1 KHKMTLPLFL
11 LVSFLLTVFPKAYIR
26 WLKDGRPLPSS
37 KHLGVTKFGSLK
49 IQFLSAE
56 DIGVYKCVAGP
67 TSDIFTLQLIGT
79 DSKLTGRLSTASP
92 PRREDMLPSCHWH
105 HSGMELIWPG
115 VSVTLLPPGIQEA
128 LLITFNGNTIS
139 VYVSCKPALLSWSQ
153 VSGISFMLCLC
164 LICLTDKMPNWSERS
179 TLETYASRPVITR
192 QQQTQP
198 VAFQKNINISI
209 GHSTHL
215 TNATRSLT
223 IGCPA
228 EGFPPPKISWT
239 KDGALLVF
247 WDTAEGLHILQPRLS
262 DRGRY
267 KCIATN
273 THGSDSETSQL
284 LVAVVG
290 RREKKRST
298 STVHLPF
305 SSAEGVLVEIV
316 YILHFVFCL
325 SGVPPPTVTWN
336 KKNGLLGAI
345 AVPLPSGSLW
355 IRNVSLHNQGIYSCT
370 ATNAIGKSTASTVLQ
385 LFASYG
391 VHQSFQYHFLYGL
404 CCTFGSTELKWRFG
418 EWTTCSAS
426 CGNRGTWLRRI
437 HCVNLDGKA
446 VQSTM
451 CQHIPK
457 PITSPVTCNRQN
469 CPPRWS
475 ASEWSKCSA
484 SCGGGW
490 RRRQVSCQQSEAR
503 GAVRT
508 LTAAACERTSRKCSL
523 TCQFYVTPCQ
533 CSGRCLGP
541 AATVQKR
548 SVLCHHANG
557 SSYTDCDLR
566 DRPASVRNCSSDL
579 CDVQWR
585 PRAWRPCTVVCG
597 SGFQSRRVDCVY
609 RRSGRTLEDQHCA
622 GLQQPPTWQHC
633 NSPSCGSKY
642 ECANTERTWSMKGCT

>member
-1 KHKMTLPLFL
+1 QSKDWRFI
-11 LVSFLLTVFPKAYIR
+11 LVPAPAMSVNGQIVLMDR
-26 WLKDGRPLPSS
+26 W
-37 KHLGVTKFGSLK
+37 HL
-49 IQFLSAE
+49 
-56 DIGVYKCVAGP
+56 
-67 TSDIFTLQLIGT
+67 
-79 DSKLTGRLSTASP
+79 
-92 PRREDMLPSCHWH
+92 
-105 HSGMELIWPG
+105 
-115 VSVTLLPPGIQEA
+115 
-128 LLITFNGNTIS
+128 
-139 VYVSCKPALLSWSQ
+139 
-153 VSGISFMLCLC
+153 
-164 LICLTDKMPNWSERS
+164 
-179 TLETYASRPVITR
+179 
-192 QQQTQP
+192 
-198 VAFQKNINISI
+198 
-209 GHSTHL
+209 
-215 TNATRSLT
+215 
-223 IGCPA
+223 
-228 EGFPPPKISWT
+228 
-239 KDGALLVF
+239 
-247 WDTAEGLHILQPRLS
+247 
-262 DRGRY
+262 
-267 KCIATN
+267 
-273 THGSDSETSQL
+273 
-284 LVAVVG
+284 
-290 RREKKRST
+290 KKRST

-385 LFASYG
+385 VYAPVSQGLNRRRVLMASQRGTSVFIKPGDILRIGTPISTHRNTPRTSLWSNYSRQTPHHYIYIYIWTLPQAVGWWFKLFASYG

-508 LTAAACERTSRKCSL
+508 LTAAACERTSRPSDSEQCTANNCPTWVASAWGK
-523 TCQFYVTPCQ
+523 

-633 NSPSCGSKY
+633 NSPSCECKDTTQYCSVVKRLKLCYLDMYKQRCCGS
-642 ECANTERTWSMKGCT
+642 CSQDPDSP